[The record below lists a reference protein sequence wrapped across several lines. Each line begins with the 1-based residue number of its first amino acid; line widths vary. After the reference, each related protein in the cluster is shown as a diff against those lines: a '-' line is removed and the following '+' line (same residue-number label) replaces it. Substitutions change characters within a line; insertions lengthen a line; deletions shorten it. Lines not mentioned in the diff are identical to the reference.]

1 MNYYKSAYYS
11 YQPTTTHSIY
21 YQDYQTQQQQRGY
34 GQRTSDPRR
43 NQHPSLISGY
53 SQSSFDSPSS
63 YLSTPKDL
71 FGYENQNSSTKLSSG
86 AGADAGSTA
95 NQGESISGMLSNFSK
110 VVQQFH
116 SSYTA
121 IAQQLLINC
130 SGTAQKLLSN
140 CSTNVCQWG
149 AII

>member
-21 YQDYQTQQQQRGY
+21 YQDYQTQQQRGY

-110 VVQQFH
+110 ALGK
-116 SSYTA
+116 S
-121 IAQQLLINC
+121 IATLYVLYQIYRWFV
-130 SGTAQKLLSN
+130 TH
-140 CSTNVCQWG
+140 NVTYLC
-149 AII
+149 IKRKISKRT

>member
-71 FGYENQNSSTKLSSG
+71 FGYENQNSSTKISSG

-110 VVQQFH
+110 ALGK
-116 SSYTA
+116 S
-121 IAQQLLINC
+121 IATLYVLYQIYRQRYISMYKKENLQAYIKDC
-130 SGTAQKLLSN
+130 K
-140 CSTNVCQWG
+140 
-149 AII
+149 

>member
-21 YQDYQTQQQQRGY
+21 YQDYQTQQRGY

-71 FGYENQNSSTKLSSG
+71 FGYENQNSSTKISSG
-86 AGADAGSTA
+86 AGADAGSTTA

-110 VVQQFH
+110 ALGK
-116 SSYTA
+116 S
-121 IAQQLLINC
+121 INTLYVLYEMARC
-130 SGTAQKLLSN
+130 HIY
-140 CSTNVCQWG
+140 NV
-149 AII
+149 IYLYMKNKISKHT

>member
-110 VVQQFH
+110 ALGK
-116 SSYTA
+116 S
-121 IAQQLLINC
+121 IATLYALYQIYRWF
-130 SGTAQKLLSN
+130 
-140 CSTNVCQWG
+140 NVTYLY
-149 AII
+149 IKRKISKRT

>member
-21 YQDYQTQQQQRGY
+21 YQDYQTQQQRGY

-43 NQHPSLISGY
+43 SQHPSLISGY

-71 FGYENQNSSTKLSSG
+71 FGYENQNSSTKISSG
-86 AGADAGSTA
+86 AGADAGSTAA

-110 VVQQFH
+110 ALGKSINTLYVLYELARCH
-116 SSYTA
+116 ITLYIYT
-121 IAQQLLINC
+121 
-130 SGTAQKLLSN
+130 
-140 CSTNVCQWG
+140 
-149 AII
+149 

>member
-21 YQDYQTQQQQRGY
+21 YQDYQTQQQRGY

-43 NQHPSLISGY
+43 SQHPSLISGY

-71 FGYENQNSSTKLSSG
+71 FGYENQNSSTKISSG
-86 AGADAGSTA
+86 AGADAGSTTA

-110 VVQQFH
+110 ALGK
-116 SSYTA
+116 SIYTFYY
-121 IAQQLLINC
+121 
-130 SGTAQKLLSN
+130 GTVEMAHWKWH
-140 CSTNVCQWG
+140 NV
-149 AII
+149 IYPYMKNKISKHT

>member
-71 FGYENQNSSTKLSSG
+71 FGYENQNSSTKISSG

-110 VVQQFH
+110 ALGK
-116 SSYTA
+116 S
-121 IAQQLLINC
+121 IATLYELYQIYRCHTCTWVFVPLHIY
-130 SGTAQKLLSN
+130 
-140 CSTNVCQWG
+140 V
-149 AII
+149 